1 MVRPFLSPTS
11 SADSYPIFL
20 RTAKSFGSWMAS
32 AASPGGLLTSS
43 SVRSWTVY
51 LLARDH
57 PGFDSCRSDIVIS
70 NTSLLYTRPALDTI
84 SSSSDLFFP
93 HPTETTH
100 LKTTEFGNL
109 FLSFLTFLIP
119 LYWTLVTSP
128 SSPGLSPPGFFL
140 LTFYS
145 LYWVLSSV
153 HPLVV
158 FFSFF

>member
-1 MVRPFLSPTS
+1 M
-11 SADSYPIFL
+11 
-20 RTAKSFGSWMAS
+20 
-32 AASPGGLLTSS
+32 
-43 SVRSWTVY
+43 Y
-51 LLARDH
+51 LLAQDR
-57 PGFDSCRSDIVIS
+57 PGFDSCCSDLVIS

-84 SSSSDLFFP
+84 SSSSDLFP
-93 HPTETTH
+93 RPTETAH

-109 FLSFLTFLIP
+109 FLSFLIFLIP

-140 LTFYS
+140 LTSYP

-158 FFSFF
+158 FFSFLFKGFYLFI